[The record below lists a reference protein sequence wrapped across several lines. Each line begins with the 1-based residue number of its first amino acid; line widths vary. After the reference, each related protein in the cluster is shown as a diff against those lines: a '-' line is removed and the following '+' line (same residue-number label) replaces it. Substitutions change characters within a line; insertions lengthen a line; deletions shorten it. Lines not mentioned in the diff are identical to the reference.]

1 MNKQIVKI
9 NLIYTLSFL
18 SDALFS
24 PFLALYF
31 SSINMDENKKGI
43 LLSLIPLAA
52 IFGSLIYGKL
62 SGKAQRNLLIIRIL
76 VIAQLIPMMVIG
88 FINNYIVILIF
99 TIIFALHN
107 NTFFSFQDGI
117 GVKITNQEN
126 AKYANTRFFGSFGYL
141 LGTFIGGK
149 LIDVS
154 NFGIVFLIA
163 GIIFA
168 IVELLLFFIKV
179 DEETEIQ
186 KEKISLKQIFR
197 HKEFIF
203 YLIFYVFV
211 LGSWNIGEAYISIMF
226 KNDGVTT
233 SEWGYIFALEIFV
246 EMATIFI
253 INRLIKKNMNYRLML
268 FVAICAM
275 SSRSLILSLG
285 INLWVKVFI
294 SAILR
299 GFSWGMFLSS
309 HMENVKKILPS
320 SLITKAVLV
329 LAICSNLFAFLGDFI
344 APNIYQKYTFNTLYL
359 ILFIFQLLGG
369 IILLAFTLFKRRV
382 TKKEN

>member
-1 MNKQIVKI
+1 MKKQIVKI

-43 LLSLIPLAA
+43 LLSLIPLAS

-62 SGKAQRNLLIIRIL
+62 SGKSQRNLLIIRIL
-76 VIAQLIPMMVIG
+76 VIAQLIPMMIIG
-88 FINNYIVILIF
+88 FVNNYIVILIF

-154 NFGIVFLIA
+154 SFGIVFLIA

-179 DEETEIQ
+179 DEETETQ
-186 KEKISLKQIFR
+186 KEKISLKEIFN

-203 YLIFYVFV
+203 YLLFYIFV
-211 LGSWNIGEAYISIMF
+211 LGSWNISEAYISIMF
-226 KNDGVTT
+226 KNNGVTT
-233 SEWGYIFALEIFV
+233 SQWGYIFALEIFV

-253 INRLIKKNMNYRLML
+253 LNRLIKKKINYRLML
-268 FVAICAM
+268 FIAIIAM
-275 SSRSLILSLG
+275 SSRSLILSLET
-285 INLWVKVFI
+285 NLWFKVFT

-329 LAICSNLFAFLGDFI
+329 LAVCSNLFAFLGDFI
-344 APNIYQKYTFNTLYL
+344 APNIYQKYSFDLLYL
-359 ILFIFQLLGG
+359 IIFICQILGG
-369 IILLAFTLFKRRV
+369 LILLLFTIFKN
-382 TKKEN
+382 KFDKEKN